1 MKKFNFVGLKSSHRT
16 ALLLGLAVVAV
27 AVAGPAAA
35 EGLDKVN
42 ESVQK
47 VLSVCHGI
55 SIGVVTIAIIVAGY
69 KIAFGNSRF
78 MEVVPILGGGLLVAV
93 AAELAA
99 YLIQ

>member
-1 MKKFNFVGLKSSHRT
+1 
-16 ALLLGLAVVAV
+16 
-27 AVAGPAAA
+27 A